1 MILLFFLLI
10 TAAVSS
16 TVSNSVLAVNV
27 KKTSQYITSSQDVVI
42 VYDTLETPSIGS
54 QDFAWN
60 SGIATCS
67 SSGFYLIYVEISF
80 LDANAQM
87 AALTFIIDGVAQTRR
102 MCAATIALGSQ
113 NVPVTCGFTSHVYI
127 NTGQT
132 LDIQLSVDYDT
143 TIKSKFVAYKTSVV

>member
-27 KKTSQYITSSQDVVI
+27 KKTSQYITSSQDTVI
-42 VYDTLETPSIGS
+42 AYDTLETPSIGT
-54 QDFAWN
+54 QDFVWN
-60 SGIATCS
+60 SGVATCS

-80 LDANAQM
+80 LDSNAQTT
-87 AALTFIIDGVAQTRR
+87 AITFIIDGIAQNRR
-102 MCAATIALGSQ
+102 TCAATIALGSQ
-113 NVPVTCGFTSHVYI
+113 SVPVTCSFTSHVYI